1 MIPGD
6 HQRAAVAA
14 APEKTA
20 QLGSAV
26 LVPATSGGRTG
37 LDHAAGGRAAGT
49 LQANGAGEWLPR
61 DAVDPACFEW
71 APCAWKERCWS

>member
-1 MIPGD
+1 MIPSD

-14 APEKTA
+14 AREKTA
-20 QLGSAV
+20 QLGNAV
-26 LVPATSGGRTG
+26 LVPATGGGKTG
-37 LDHAAGGRAAGT
+37 LDQAAGGGAART
-49 LQANGAGEWLPR
+49 LQAAGAGEWLPR